1 MVQRGIVKP
10 PYTAQQGTAIGRV
23 GRISIVEDGEG
34 VIWTGGA
41 TQTVVRGSVTF

>member
-10 PYTAQQGTAIGRV
+10 PYTARQGTAIGRA
-23 GRISIVEDGEG
+23 GKISIAEDGEG
-34 VIWTGGA
+34 VVWTGGA